1 MKQANGEI
9 FSPHL
14 WLIIPYT
21 PNPKPHIFLS
31 YPSSHWISSHGL
43 WVDLDD
49 VDETEEGVEVYK
61 EEDNVRIPSSSNSL
75 KGSVSDAED
84 SYLKLGQFFT

>member
-1 MKQANGEI
+1 
-9 FSPHL
+9 
-14 WLIIPYT
+14 
-21 PNPKPHIFLS
+21 
-31 YPSSHWISSHGL
+31 
-43 WVDLDD
+43 LDD